1 MGHGISRVGAVRHII
16 EAGRNCDQLHCGL
29 YRERSIRGWSICL
42 DGRLGLSCA
51 RLGPIGQIAQ
61 QTARPTERRLR
72 SVQCTANPAQFNPFV
87 DSAAELCD
95 NSARN
100 AGHQPCDQA
109 FPHPRGWGGGKLD
122 ICTLLVRGCPIIY
135 RPPELKLNWPNEP
148 LFQQLGWRCHN
159 CRTSPIGSMR
169 MSRDHKVV
177 FALVTMI
184 KYGG

>member
-51 RLGPIGQIAQ
+51 QLGPIGQIAQ

-135 RPPELKLNWPNEP
+135 RV
-148 LFQQLGWRCHN
+148 LGQN
-159 CRTSPIGSMR
+159 PTGQKPIGQYPSGQNPR
-169 MSRDHKVV
+169 RTKTQGDKIQWGQKPRGTISK
-177 FALVTMI
+177 
-184 KYGG
+184 